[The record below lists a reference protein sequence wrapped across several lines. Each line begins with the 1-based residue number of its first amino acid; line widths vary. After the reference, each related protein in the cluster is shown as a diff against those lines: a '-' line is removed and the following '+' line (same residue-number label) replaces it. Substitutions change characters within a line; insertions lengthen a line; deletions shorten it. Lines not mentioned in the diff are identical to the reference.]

1 MQVTRNRDEIFFK
14 KFLKQHKNQN
24 PQEYIYKTTA
34 QKITKH
40 KEINFGCK

>member
-1 MQVTRNRDEIFFK
+1 MEVTRNRDEIFF

-40 KEINFGCK
+40 KEINFSCK